1 MNLNILI
8 HLVSQSVS
16 DKAWEGGFV
25 FSRAQRCRQDG
36 GSGFWMKVG
45 QHGRAGHERGAG
57 QGDWVLTE
65 GSGNR
70 IGYQGEAKYELKF
83 RFIHN

>member
-1 MNLNILI
+1 
-8 HLVSQSVS
+8 
-16 DKAWEGGFV
+16 
-25 FSRAQRCRQDG
+25 
-36 GSGFWMKVG
+36 MKVG